1 MPLFPSA
8 DWFDR
13 VRAEFNSD
21 DSFRHGGGGTCDAKV
36 GVKVGDRAFLI
47 LFEGFGCSEARE
59 ISDGDLEDADFYLEM
74 GLEQWEEMLRNIK
87 ENGEADLNH
96 TLNTLDMGLEDGLAQ
111 SLHGDQYRQ
120 DFFFRYNQTFQ
131 YFFDA
136 SARVE
141 TSFQSSA
148 PAATHSES

>member
-1 MPLFPSA
+1 MPLFPSV

-21 DSFRHGGGGTCDAKV
+21 DSFRHGGGGTCDATV

-47 LFEGFGCSEARE
+47 LFEAFGCSEARE
-59 ISDGDLEDADFYLEM
+59 ISDSDLEGADFYLEM

-87 ENGEADLNH
+87 ENGEADRDH
-96 TLNTLDMGLEDGLAQ
+96 TLNTLDMQIEDGLAQ
-111 SLHGDQYRQ
+111 SRTGDQYRQ

-131 YFFDA
+131 YFFNA

-141 TSFQSSA
+141 TSFQST

>member
-13 VRAEFNSD
+13 VRSEFNSD
-21 DSFRHGGGGTCDAKV
+21 DSFRHGGGGTCDAIV

-47 LFEGFGCSEARE
+47 LFEGFECSEARE
-59 ISDGDLEDADFYLEM
+59 ISDGDLEGTDFYLDM
-74 GLEQWEEMLRNIK
+74 GVEQWEEMLRNIK

-96 TLNTLDMGLEDGLAQ
+96 TLNTIDMGLEDGLAQ
-111 SLHGDQYRQ
+111 SRTGDQYRQ

-131 YFFDA
+131 YFFTA

-141 TSFQSSA
+141 TSFEASA
-148 PAATHSES
+148 PAATHSEG